1 VIGGAVRLKLKVFL
15 LAVIP
20 LLASVAL
27 IAWAVAQ
34 QEKDLFERERAL
46 VESAYMA
53 NKQTEL
59 RHYVDLAQSVIA
71 PLYDSGRDDEATRT
85 EAMRLLAAL
94 DYGADGYFFLYDM
107 DGRNLMHP
115 RQPELMGRNLW
126 EMRDAQGQ
134 PIIQQLIG
142 KAREGGGYVQYVWQK
157 PSTRQVTPKLG
168 YVIALPRWNWMLG
181 TGLYL
186 DDIHAT
192 LAQLDQQVSDNVR
205 TTMWWIAGIALAGI
219 AVLGACGLALN
230 LSESREADSKLRLL
244 ARQVVKSQED
254 ERAHLSRELH
264 DGTSQTLVSI
274 KLLLEAAQAQLG
286 REHGVPPAP
295 LSKALVRLNEA
306 LHEVRNISHRLR
318 PAELDVLGLPAA
330 LEQMGREFSEH
341 SEMAF
346 DMRVNGT
353 PAALPDAVGTVLFR
367 VTQEALTNIEKHAG
381 ASQVQLRLLFGES
394 GVRLRI
400 TDDGQ
405 GFDEQAMALDP
416 RRGIGLRNMR
426 ERVESIGGRFTI
438 RSRSGRTDVVADVPG
453 AAIRRLAS
461 PEPLAA

>member
-1 VIGGAVRLKLKVFL
+1 MRLKLKVFL

-20 LLASVAL
+20 LLASLAL
-27 IAWAVAQ
+27 IALAVRQ
-34 QEKDLFERERAL
+34 QERSLSERERAL

-53 NKQTEL
+53 NKEAEL
-59 RHYVDLAQSVIA
+59 RHYVDLARSVIA
-71 PLYDSGRDDEATRT
+71 PLYESGRDDAAGKS
-85 EAMRLLAAL
+85 EAMRLLASL

-107 DGRNLMHP
+107 NGRNLMHP
-115 RQPELMGRNLW
+115 RQPELMGRDLW
-126 EMRDAQGQ
+126 DMRDAQGQ
-134 PIIQQLIG
+134 PIIQRLIG

-157 PSTRQVTPKLG
+157 PSTRQLTPKLG
-168 YVIALPRWNWMLG
+168 YVVALPRWNWMLG

-186 DDIHAT
+186 DDIHTT

-219 AVLGACGLALN
+219 AALGACGLALN
-230 LSESREADSKLRLL
+230 LSESREADHKLRLL

-274 KLLLEAAQAQLG
+274 KLLLESTQAQLN
-286 REHGVPPAP
+286 REQRLP
-295 LSKALVRLNEA
+295 LAKALSRLNEA

-346 DMRVNGT
+346 DMRVGGT
-353 PAALPDAVGTVLFR
+353 AAALPDPVSTVLFR
-367 VTQEALTNIEKHAG
+367 VTQEALTNIDKHAD
-381 ASQVQLRLLFGES
+381 ASAVQLRLVFGKNA
-394 GVRLRI
+394 VRLRI
-400 TDDGQ
+400 ADDGR
-405 GFDEQAMALDP
+405 GFDEKAVALDP

-426 ERVESIGGRFTI
+426 ERIESIGGRF
-438 RSRSGRTDVVADVPG
+438 RVNSRSGRTEVVAEVP
-453 AAIRRLAS
+453 ATAIRRL
-461 PEPLAA
+461 EPSHRLAA

>member
-1 VIGGAVRLKLKVFL
+1 MRLKLKVFL

-27 IAWAVAQ
+27 IAWAVRQ
-34 QEKDLFERERAL
+34 QERNLSERERAL
-46 VESAYMA
+46 VESAYMTS
-53 NKQTEL
+53 KQAEL

-71 PLYDSGRDDEATRT
+71 PLYASGRNDEATQA
-85 EAMRLLAAL
+85 EAMRLLATL

-107 DGRNLMHP
+107 SGRNLMHP
-115 RQPELMGRNLW
+115 RQPELVGRNLW

-134 PIIQQLIG
+134 PIIQRLIER
-142 KAREGGGYVQYVWQK
+142 AREGGGYVQYVWQK
-157 PSTRQVTPKLG
+157 PSTQQITPKLG

-186 DDIHAT
+186 DDVQAT
-192 LAQLDQQVSDNVR
+192 LAQLDQQVSDNVSA
-205 TTMWWIAGIALAGI
+205 TMWWISGIALAGI

-274 KLLLEAAQAQLG
+274 KLLLESAQAQSERTPGGPLG
-286 REHGVPPAP
+286 
-295 LSKALVRLNEA
+295 KALARLNDA

-341 SEMAF
+341 SDMAF
-346 DMRVNGT
+346 DMRVGGT
-353 PAALPDAVGTVLFR
+353 ATPLPDAVSTVLFR

-381 ASQVQLRLLFGES
+381 ASQVQLRLVFGRQ

-405 GFDEQAMALDP
+405 GFNEQAVSLHP

-426 ERVESIGGRFTI
+426 ERVESIGGQFRV
-438 RSRSGRTDVVADVPG
+438 RSLPGRTDVLADVP
-453 AAIRRLAS
+453 
-461 PEPLAA
+461 LAAVRRFELAGQKAA

>member
-1 VIGGAVRLKLKVFL
+1 MRLKLKVFL

-27 IAWAVAQ
+27 IAWAVRQ
-34 QEKDLFERERAL
+34 QERDLSARERAL

-53 NKQTEL
+53 SKQAEL
-59 RHYVDLAQSVIA
+59 RHYVDLAQSMIA
-71 PLYDSGRDDEATRT
+71 PLYQSGRDDEATRR
-85 EAMRLLAAL
+85 EAMRLLATL

-107 DGRNLMHP
+107 SGINLMHP

-126 EMRDAQGQ
+126 EMRDAEGQ

-157 PSTRQVTPKLG
+157 PSTQQITPKLG
-168 YVIALPRWNWMLG
+168 YVVSLPRWNWMLG

-186 DDIHAT
+186 DDVHTT
-192 LAQLDQQVSDNVR
+192 LAQLEQQVSDNVSA
-205 TTMWWIAGIALAGI
+205 TLWWIGGITLLGI
-219 AVLGACGLALN
+219 AVLGACGLVLN
-230 LSESREADSKLRLL
+230 VSESREADTKLRLM

-274 KLLLEAAQAQLG
+274 KLLMESALAQLG
-286 REHGVPPAP
+286 TGHAP
-295 LSKALVRLNEA
+295 LPASLTKALSRLNDA

-341 SEMAF
+341 SDMAF
-346 DMRVNGT
+346 DMRIGGR
-353 PAALPDAVGTVLFR
+353 AIQLPDEINTVLFR
-367 VTQEALTNIEKHAG
+367 ITQESLTNIEKHAA
-381 ASQVQLRLLFGES
+381 ASQVQLRLVFGAQ
-394 GVRLRI
+394 GLRLRI
-400 TDDGQ
+400 IDDGS
-405 GFDEQAMALDP
+405 GFDEQAVRLDP

-426 ERVESIGGRFTI
+426 ERVESIGGRFSVT
-438 RSRSGRTDVVADVPG
+438 SHSGRTQVVADVPASALRRFDARQRE
-453 AAIRRLAS
+453 AA
-461 PEPLAA
+461 

>member
-1 VIGGAVRLKLKVFL
+1 MRLKLKVFL

-27 IAWAVAQ
+27 IAWAVRQ
-34 QEKDLFERERAL
+34 QEKSLSQRERHL
-46 VESAYMA
+46 VESAHMA
-53 NKQTEL
+53 AKQAEL
-59 RHYVDLAQSVIA
+59 RHYVDLARSVIA
-71 PLYDSGRDDEATRT
+71 PLYESGRDDEATRDQ
-85 EAMRLLAAL
+85 AMRLLAAL

-107 DGRNLMHP
+107 SGRNLMHP
-115 RQPELMGRNLW
+115 RQPDLVGQDLW

-134 PIIQQLIG
+134 PIIQRLIA

-157 PSTRQVTPKLG
+157 PSTGHVTPKLG
-168 YVIALPRWNWMLG
+168 YVISLPRWNWMLG

-186 DDIHAT
+186 DDIETT
-192 LAQLDQQVSDNVR
+192 LAQLDQQVSENVG
-205 TTMWWIAGIALAGI
+205 TTMWWIAGITLAGI
-219 AVLGACGLALN
+219 VVLGACGLALN
-230 LSESREADSKLRLL
+230 VSESREADSKLRLL

-254 ERAHLSRELH
+254 ERAYLSRELH

-274 KLLLEAAQAQLG
+274 KLLLESAQAQLAAASG
-286 REHGVPPAP
+286 SPPAP
-295 LSKALVRLNEA
+295 LAKALVRLNDA

-341 SEMAF
+341 SDMAF
-346 DMRVNGT
+346 DMRVGGA
-353 PAALPDAVGTVLFR
+353 PEALPDEVGTVLFR

-381 ASQVQLRLLFGES
+381 ASQVQLRLLFGRQ

-400 TDDGQ
+400 TDDGK
-405 GFDEQAMALDP
+405 GFDEAAVSADP

-426 ERVESIGGRFTI
+426 ERLASVGGLFAV
-438 RSRSGRTDVVADVPG
+438 RSRRGRTDVVAEVP
-453 AAIRRLAS
+453 AASLRRFQHAELTTA
-461 PEPLAA
+461 

>member
-1 VIGGAVRLKLKVFL
+1 MRLKLKVFL

-20 LLASVAL
+20 LLASAAL

-34 QEKDLFERERAL
+34 QEKSLSERERAL

-53 NKQTEL
+53 NKETEL

-71 PLYDSGRDDEATRT
+71 PLYASGRDDEATKA

-107 DGRNLMHP
+107 SGRNLMHP

-126 EMRDAQGQ
+126 DMRDAQGR

-157 PSTRQVTPKLG
+157 PSSQQITPKLG
-168 YVIALPRWNWMLG
+168 YVISLPRWNWMLG

-205 TTMWWIAGIALAGI
+205 ATMWWIAGIALAGI

-230 LSESREADSKLRLL
+230 LSESREADHKLRLL

-274 KLLLEAAQAQLG
+274 KLLLESAQAQLDRDRG
-286 REHGVPPAP
+286 GHLA
-295 LSKALVRLNEA
+295 KALARLNDA

-346 DMRVNGT
+346 DIRVGGT
-353 PAALPDAVGTVLFR
+353 VSPLPDAVSTVLFR
-367 VTQEALTNIEKHAG
+367 VTQESLTNIEKHANAG
-381 ASQVQLRLLFGES
+381 EVQLRLVFGAT

-400 TDDGQ
+400 TDDGV
-405 GFDEQAMALDP
+405 GFDAQAVALDP

-426 ERVESIGGRFTI
+426 ERVESIGGRFSV
-438 RSRSGRTDVVADVPG
+438 RSRAGRTEVVADVP
-453 AAIRRLAS
+453 ASAIRRLTPS
-461 PEPLAA
+461 EPLAA

>member
-1 VIGGAVRLKLKVFL
+1 MRLKLKVFL

-20 LLASVAL
+20 LLASAAL
-27 IAWAVAQ
+27 IAWAVGQ
-34 QEKDLFERERAL
+34 QEKSLSERERAL

-53 NKQTEL
+53 NKEAEL

-71 PLYDSGRDDEATRT
+71 PLYQSGRDDAATRA

-94 DYGADGYFFLYDM
+94 DYGADGYFFLYDL

-157 PSTRQVTPKLG
+157 PSSQQITPKLG

-219 AVLGACGLALN
+219 AVLGACGLAFN
-230 LSESREADSKLRLL
+230 LSESREADHKLRLL

-274 KLLLEAAQAQLG
+274 KLLLESAQAQLDRG
-286 REHGVPPAP
+286 ERNAP
-295 LSKALVRLNEA
+295 LAKALARLNDA

-346 DMRVNGT
+346 DMRVGG
-353 PAALPDAVGTVLFR
+353 AASPLPDAVSTVLFR
-367 VTQEALTNIEKHAG
+367 VTQEALTNIEKHAQAG
-381 ASQVQLRLLFGES
+381 EVQVRLIFGTT

-400 TDDGQ
+400 TDDGI
-405 GFDEQAMALDP
+405 GFDAQAVALDP

-426 ERVESIGGRFTI
+426 ERVESIGGRFQV
-438 RSRSGRTDVVADVPG
+438 RSQRGRTEVVVDVP
-453 AAIRRLAS
+453 AASLRRLS
-461 PEPLAA
+461 PSERLAA

>member
-1 VIGGAVRLKLKVFL
+1 MRLKLKVFL

-27 IAWAVAQ
+27 IVWAVRV
-34 QEKDLFERERAL
+34 QERDLSARERAL
-46 VESAYMA
+46 VESAYM
-53 NKQTEL
+53 NSKQAEL
-59 RHYVDLAQSVIA
+59 RHYVDLAQSMIA
-71 PLYDSGRDDEATRT
+71 PLYQSGRDDEATRR
-85 EAMRLLAAL
+85 EAIRLLATL

-107 DGRNLMHP
+107 SGLNLMHP

-157 PSTRQVTPKLG
+157 PSTQQITPKLG
-168 YVIALPRWNWMLG
+168 YVISLPRWNWMLG

-186 DDIHAT
+186 DDVHTT
-192 LAQLDQQVSDNVR
+192 LAQVDQQVKDNVSA
-205 TTMWWIAGIALAGI
+205 TLWWIGGITLLGI

-230 LSESREADSKLRLL
+230 LSESREADTKLRLM

-274 KLLLEAAQAQLG
+274 KLLMESALAQLSTTG
-286 REHGVPPAP
+286 HTPLPAT
-295 LSKALVRLNEA
+295 LTKALCRLNDA

-341 SEMAF
+341 SDMAF
-346 DMRVNGT
+346 DMRIGGH
-353 PAALPDAVGTVLFR
+353 PSQLPDEINTVLFR
-367 VTQEALTNIEKHAG
+367 ITQESLTNIEKHAA
-381 ASQVQLRLLFGES
+381 ASEVQLRLVFGTQ
-394 GVRLRI
+394 GLRLRI
-400 TDDGQ
+400 IDDGS
-405 GFDEQAMALDP
+405 GFDEQAVRLDP

-426 ERVESIGGRFTI
+426 ERVESIGGRF
-438 RSRSGRTDVVADVPG
+438 RVMSHSGRTQVVADVPAG
-453 AAIRRLAS
+453 ALRRFQARQR
-461 PEPLAA
+461 EAA

>member
-1 VIGGAVRLKLKVFL
+1 MRLKLKVFL

-20 LLASVAL
+20 LLASAAL
-27 IAWAVAQ
+27 IAWAVGH
-34 QEKDLFERERAL
+34 QEKSLSQRERAL

-53 NKQTEL
+53 NKEAEL

-71 PLYDSGRDDEATRT
+71 PLYRSGRDDEATRA

-107 DGRNLMHP
+107 SGRNLMHP

-134 PIIQQLIG
+134 PIIQQLIA

-157 PSTRQVTPKLG
+157 PSSQQITPKLG

-219 AVLGACGLALN
+219 AVLGACGLAFN
-230 LSESREADSKLRLL
+230 LSESREADHKLRLL

-274 KLLLEAAQAQLG
+274 KLLLESAQAQLDRDRG
-286 REHGVPPAP
+286 AP
-295 LSKALVRLNEA
+295 LAKALARLNDA

-318 PAELDVLGLPAA
+318 PAELDVLGLSAA

-346 DMRVNGT
+346 DMRVGG
-353 PAALPDAVGTVLFR
+353 AASPLPDAVSTVLFR
-367 VTQEALTNIEKHAG
+367 VTQEALTNIEKHAEAG
-381 ASQVQLRLLFGES
+381 EVQLRLVFGAT

-400 TDDGQ
+400 TDDGR
-405 GFDEQAMALDP
+405 GFDAPAVALDP

-426 ERVESIGGRFTI
+426 ERVESIGGRFHVH
-438 RSRSGRTDVVADVPG
+438 SRPGRTEVVVDVP
-453 AAIRRLAS
+453 AASLRHLAPSERLA
-461 PEPLAA
+461 A

>member
-1 VIGGAVRLKLKVFL
+1 VRLKLKVFL

-27 IAWAVAQ
+27 IAWAVRQ
-34 QEKDLFERERAL
+34 QEKSLSQRERHL
-46 VESAYMA
+46 VESAHMA
-53 NKQTEL
+53 AKQAEL
-59 RHYVDLAQSVIA
+59 RHYVDLARSVIA
-71 PLYDSGRDDEATRT
+71 PLYESGRDDEATRDQ
-85 EAMRLLAAL
+85 AMRLLAAL

-107 DGRNLMHP
+107 SGRNLMHP
-115 RQPELMGRNLW
+115 RQPDLVGQDLW

-134 PIIQQLIG
+134 PIIQRLIA

-157 PSTRQVTPKLG
+157 PSTGHVTPKLG
-168 YVIALPRWNWMLG
+168 YVISLPRWNWMLG

-186 DDIHAT
+186 DDIETT
-192 LAQLDQQVSDNVR
+192 LAQLDQQVSENVG
-205 TTMWWIAGIALAGI
+205 TTMWWIAGITLAGI
-219 AVLGACGLALN
+219 VVLGACGLALN
-230 LSESREADSKLRLL
+230 VSESREADSKLRLL

-254 ERAHLSRELH
+254 ERAYLSRELH

-274 KLLLEAAQAQLG
+274 KLLLESAQAQLAAASG
-286 REHGVPPAP
+286 SPPAP
-295 LSKALVRLNEA
+295 LAKALVRLNDA

-341 SEMAF
+341 SDMAF
-346 DMRVNGT
+346 DMRVGGA
-353 PAALPDAVGTVLFR
+353 PEALPDEVGTVLFR

-381 ASQVQLRLLFGES
+381 ASQVQLRLLFGRQ

-400 TDDGQ
+400 TDDGK
-405 GFDEQAMALDP
+405 GFDEAAVSADP

-426 ERVESIGGRFTI
+426 ERLASVGGLFAV
-438 RSRSGRTDVVADVPG
+438 RSRRGRTDVVAEVP
-453 AAIRRLAS
+453 AASLRRFQHAELTTA
-461 PEPLAA
+461 

>member
-1 VIGGAVRLKLKVFL
+1 MRLRLKVFL

-20 LLASVAL
+20 LLASVAM
-27 IAWAVAQ
+27 IAWAVRQ
-34 QEKDLFERERAL
+34 QEKSLSERERAL
-46 VESAYMA
+46 AESTYMA
-53 NKQTEL
+53 NKEAEL

-71 PLYDSGRDDEATRT
+71 PLYQSGRDDAATRA

-94 DYGADGYFFLYDM
+94 DYGADGYFFLYDL

-115 RQPELMGRNLW
+115 RQPELRGRNLW
-126 EMRDAQGQ
+126 DLRDAKGQ
-134 PIIQQLIG
+134 PIIQQLIA
-142 KAREGGGYVQYVWQK
+142 KARSGGGYVHYVWQK
-157 PSTRQVTPKLG
+157 PSTQQITPKLG
-168 YVIALPRWNWMLG
+168 YVVELPRWNWMLG

-192 LAQLDQQVSDNVR
+192 LAQIDQQVSDNVR

-219 AVLGACGLALN
+219 AVLGAGGLAFN
-230 LSESREADSKLRLL
+230 LSESREADHKLRLL

-274 KLLLEAAQAQLG
+274 KLLLESAQAQLG
-286 REHGVPPAP
+286 REAAQPRGP
-295 LSKALVRLNEA
+295 LSRALVRLNEA

-346 DMRVNGT
+346 DMRLGGT
-353 PAALPDAVGTVLFR
+353 ASPLPDAVGTVLFR
-367 VTQEALTNIEKHAG
+367 VTQEALTNIEKHADAG
-381 ASQVQLRLLFGES
+381 QVQLRLIFGAT

-400 TDDGQ
+400 ADDGR
-405 GFDEQAMALDP
+405 GFDAQAVALDP

-426 ERVESIGGRFTI
+426 ERVESIGGSFRL
-438 RSRSGRTDVVADVPG
+438 RSRPGRTEVVADVP
-453 AAIRRLAS
+453 ATAIRRLS
-461 PEPLAA
+461 TPDQLAA

>member
-1 VIGGAVRLKLKVFL
+1 MRLKLKVFL

-20 LLASVAL
+20 LLASAVL
-27 IAWAVAQ
+27 IAWAVGQ
-34 QEKDLFERERAL
+34 QEKNLSQRERAL

-71 PLYDSGRDDEATRT
+71 PLYASGRNDEATQA

-107 DGRNLMHP
+107 NGRNLMHP

-134 PIIQQLIG
+134 PIIQHLIA
-142 KAREGGGYVQYVWQK
+142 KARDGGGYAQYVWQK
-157 PSTRQVTPKLG
+157 PSSQQITPKLG
-168 YVIALPRWNWMLG
+168 YVISLPRWNWMLG

-205 TTMWWIAGIALAGI
+205 TTMWWIAGISLAGI
-219 AVLGACGLALN
+219 ALLGACGLALN
-230 LSESREADSKLRLL
+230 LSESREADHKLRLL

-274 KLLLEAAQAQLG
+274 KLLIESAQAQLG
-286 REHGVPPAP
+286 RETVP

-341 SEMAF
+341 SDMAF
-346 DMRVNGT
+346 DMRVGGA
-353 PAALPDAVGTVLFR
+353 PVALPDAVSTVLFR

-381 ASQVQLRLLFGES
+381 AGQVQLRLIFGAA

-400 TDDGQ
+400 TDDGS
-405 GFDEQAMALDP
+405 GFDEQAVALDP

-426 ERVESIGGRFTI
+426 ERVDSIGGRFSV
-438 RSRSGRTDVVADVPG
+438 RSRAGRTDVIAEVSV
-453 AAIRRLAS
+453 AAIRRLS
-461 PEPLAA
+461 PAERLAA

>member
-1 VIGGAVRLKLKVFL
+1 MRLKLKVFL

-20 LLASVAL
+20 LLASAAL
-27 IAWAVAQ
+27 IAWAVSQ
-34 QEKDLFERERAL
+34 QEKSLSERERAL

-71 PLYDSGRDDEATRT
+71 PLYQSGRDDEATKA

-126 EMRDAQGQ
+126 EMRDAKGQ

-157 PSTRQVTPKLG
+157 PSSQQITPKLG
-168 YVIALPRWNWMLG
+168 YVVSLPRWNWMLG

-205 TTMWWIAGIALAGI
+205 TTMWWIAGISLAGI

-230 LSESREADSKLRLL
+230 LSESREADHKLRLL

-274 KLLLEAAQAQLG
+274 KLLLESAQAQLG
-286 REHGVPPAP
+286 REAAP
-295 LSKALVRLNEA
+295 LTKALSRLNEA

-341 SEMAF
+341 SQMAF
-346 DMRVNGT
+346 DMRVGGLAS
-353 PAALPDAVGTVLFR
+353 PLSDAVGTVLFR

-381 ASQVQLRLLFGES
+381 AGEVQVRLVFGS
-394 GVRLRI
+394 TGVRLRI
-400 TDDGQ
+400 TDDGI
-405 GFDEQAMALDP
+405 GFDTQAVALDP

-426 ERVESIGGRFTI
+426 ERVESIGGRFSL
-438 RSRSGRTDVVADVPG
+438 RSRPGRTEVVADVP
-453 AAIRRLAS
+453 AATLRRFQPAERLA
-461 PEPLAA
+461 A

>member
-1 VIGGAVRLKLKVFL
+1 MRLKLKVFL

-27 IAWAVAQ
+27 IVWAVRV
-34 QEKDLFERERAL
+34 QERDLSARERAL
-46 VESAYMA
+46 VESAYM
-53 NKQTEL
+53 NSKQAEL
-59 RHYVDLAQSVIA
+59 RHYVDLAQSMIA
-71 PLYDSGRDDEATRT
+71 PLYQSGRDDEDTRR
-85 EAMRLLAAL
+85 EAMRLLATL

-107 DGRNLMHP
+107 SGLNLMHP

-157 PSTRQVTPKLG
+157 PSTQQITPKLG
-168 YVIALPRWNWMLG
+168 YVVSLPRWNWMLG

-186 DDIHAT
+186 DDVHTT
-192 LAQLDQQVSDNVR
+192 LAQLDQQVKDNVSA
-205 TTMWWIAGIALAGI
+205 TLGWIGGITLLGI

-230 LSESREADSKLRLL
+230 MSESREADTKLRLM

-274 KLLLEAAQAQLG
+274 KLLMESALAQLG
-286 REHGVPPAP
+286 TSGHTPLPAT
-295 LSKALVRLNEA
+295 LTKALCRLNDA
-306 LHEVRNISHRLR
+306 LLEVRNISHRLR

-341 SEMAF
+341 SDMAF
-346 DMRVNGT
+346 DMRIGGHAT
-353 PAALPDAVGTVLFR
+353 QLPDEINTVLFR
-367 VTQEALTNIEKHAG
+367 ITQESLTNIEKHAD
-381 ASQVQLRLLFGES
+381 ASQVQLRLVFGAQ
-394 GVRLRI
+394 GLRLRI
-400 TDDGQ
+400 IDDGS
-405 GFDEQAMALDP
+405 GFDEQAVRLDP

-426 ERVESIGGRFTI
+426 ERVESIGGRF
-438 RSRSGRTDVVADVPG
+438 SVMSHSGRTQVVADVPAG
-453 AAIRRLAS
+453 ALRRFQARQR
-461 PEPLAA
+461 EAA

>member
-1 VIGGAVRLKLKVFL
+1 MRLKLKVFL

-20 LLASVAL
+20 LLASAAL

-34 QEKDLFERERAL
+34 QEKSLSQRERAL

-71 PLYDSGRDDEATRT
+71 PLYASGRDDEATRA

-115 RQPELMGRNLW
+115 RQPELIGRNLW
-126 EMRDAQGQ
+126 EMRDAQGR
-134 PIIQQLIG
+134 PIIQQLIA
-142 KAREGGGYVQYVWQK
+142 KAREGGGYEQYVWQK
-157 PSTRQVTPKLG
+157 PSTQQITPKLG
-168 YVIALPRWNWMLG
+168 YVVALPRWNWMLG

-205 TTMWWIAGIALAGI
+205 ATMWWIAGIALAGI
-219 AVLGACGLALN
+219 AMLGACGLALN

-274 KLLLEAAQAQLG
+274 KLLLESAQAQLD

-295 LSKALVRLNEA
+295 LGKALARLNEA

-346 DMRVNGT
+346 DMRVSGAAT
-353 PAALPDAVGTVLFR
+353 ALPDAVGTVLFR

-381 ASQVQLRLLFGES
+381 ASQVQLRLIFGAS
-394 GVRLRI
+394 GMRLRI

-405 GFDEQAMALDP
+405 GFDEQAVALDP

-426 ERVESIGGRFTI
+426 ERVESIGGRFMI
-438 RSRSGRTDVVADVPG
+438 RSRNGRTDVVADVPA
-453 AAIRRLAS
+453 AAIGRLSPTERLA
-461 PEPLAA
+461 A

>member
-1 VIGGAVRLKLKVFL
+1 VRLKLKVFL

-27 IAWAVAQ
+27 IAWAVRQ
-34 QEKDLFERERAL
+34 QEKSLSQRERTL
-46 VESAYMA
+46 VESAYMT

-71 PLYDSGRDDEATRT
+71 PLYQSGRDDESTRA

-107 DGRNLMHP
+107 NGRNLMHP
-115 RQPELMGRNLW
+115 RQPELIGRDLW

-134 PIIQQLIG
+134 PIIQQLIS

-157 PSTRQVTPKLG
+157 PSSQQITPKLG
-168 YVIALPRWNWMLG
+168 YVVSLPRWNWMLG

-186 DDIHAT
+186 DDIDAT
-192 LAQLDQQVSDNVR
+192 LAELDQQVSDNVSA
-205 TTMWWIAGIALAGI
+205 TMLWIAAIALGGI
-219 AVLGACGLALN
+219 LVLGACGLALN

-274 KLLLEAAQAQLG
+274 KLLLESAQAQLG
-286 REHGVPPAP
+286 RDHGVTPAP
-295 LSKALVRLNEA
+295 LSRALTRLNDA

-341 SEMAF
+341 SDMAF
-346 DMRVNGT
+346 DMRIGGEAT
-353 PAALPDAVGTVLFR
+353 ALPDAVSTVLFR
-367 VTQEALTNIEKHAG
+367 VTQEALTNIEKHAR
-381 ASQVQLRLLFGES
+381 ASQVQLRLVFGRQ

-400 TDDGQ
+400 SDDGA
-405 GFDEQAMALDP
+405 GFNEAEVSQHP
-416 RRGIGLRNMR
+416 KRGIGLRNMR
-426 ERVESIGGRFTI
+426 ERIASVGGLFAI
-438 RSRSGRTDVVADVPG
+438 RSRAGRTDVVAEVPASSLRRFQQARLN
-453 AAIRRLAS
+453 AA
-461 PEPLAA
+461 

>member
-1 VIGGAVRLKLKVFL
+1 MRLKLKVFL

-20 LLASVAL
+20 LLASAAL
-27 IAWAVAQ
+27 IAWAVSQ
-34 QEKDLFERERAL
+34 QEKSLSERERAL

-53 NKQTEL
+53 NREIEL

-71 PLYDSGRDDEATRT
+71 PLYQSGRDDEAAKA

-94 DYGADGYFFLYDM
+94 DYGTDGYFFLYDM
-107 DGRNLMHP
+107 SGRNLMHP

-134 PIIQQLIG
+134 PIIQQLIA
-142 KAREGGGYVQYVWQK
+142 KARDGGGYVQYVWQK
-157 PSTRQVTPKLG
+157 PSTQQITPKLG
-168 YVIALPRWNWMLG
+168 YVISLPRWDWMLG

-186 DDIHAT
+186 DDIDAT

-205 TTMWWIAGIALAGI
+205 TTMWWIAGISLAGI

-230 LSESREADSKLRLL
+230 LSESREADHKLRLL

-274 KLLLEAAQAQLG
+274 KLLLEAAQAQVD
-286 REHGVPPAP
+286 RAERSAP
-295 LSKALVRLNEA
+295 LAKALARLNDA

-346 DMRVNGT
+346 DMRVGG
-353 PAALPDAVGTVLFR
+353 AASPLPDAVSTVLFR
-367 VTQEALTNIEKHAG
+367 VTQEALTNIEKHADAG
-381 ASQVQLRLLFGES
+381 EVQLRLVFGAT

-400 TDDGQ
+400 SDDGI
-405 GFDEQAMALDP
+405 GFDAQAVALDP

-426 ERVESIGGRFTI
+426 ERVDSIGGQFSV
-438 RSRSGRTDVVADVPG
+438 RSRAGRTEVVAHVPA
-453 AAIRRLAS
+453 AAIRRLTPS
-461 PEPLAA
+461 EPRLAA

>member
-1 VIGGAVRLKLKVFL
+1 MRLKLKVFL

-27 IAWAVAQ
+27 IAWAVRQ
-34 QEKDLFERERAL
+34 QERDLSARERAL

-53 NKQTEL
+53 SKQAEL
-59 RHYVDLAQSVIA
+59 RHYVDLAQSMIA
-71 PLYDSGRDDEATRT
+71 PLYQSGRDDEATRR
-85 EAMRLLAAL
+85 EAMRLLATL

-107 DGRNLMHP
+107 SGVNLMHP

-126 EMRDAQGQ
+126 EMRDVEGQ

-142 KAREGGGYVQYVWQK
+142 KAREGGGYVQYVWEK
-157 PSTRQVTPKLG
+157 PSTRQITPKLG
-168 YVIALPRWNWMLG
+168 YVVSLPRWNWMLG

-186 DDIHAT
+186 DDVHTT
-192 LAQLDQQVSDNVR
+192 LAQLDQQVSDNVSA
-205 TTMWWIAGIALAGI
+205 TLWWIGGITLLGI

-230 LSESREADSKLRLL
+230 LSESREADTKLRLM

-274 KLLLEAAQAQLG
+274 KLLMESALAQLG
-286 REHGVPPAP
+286 TRHAPLPAT
-295 LSKALVRLNEA
+295 LSKALCRLNDA

-341 SEMAF
+341 SDMAF
-346 DMRVNGT
+346 DMRIGGH
-353 PAALPDAVGTVLFR
+353 PIQLPDEINTVLFR
-367 VTQEALTNIEKHAG
+367 ITQESLTNIEKHAA
-381 ASQVQLRLLFGES
+381 ASQVQLRLVFGAQ
-394 GVRLRI
+394 GLRLRI
-400 TDDGQ
+400 IDDGK
-405 GFDEQAMALDP
+405 GFDEQAVRLDP

-426 ERVESIGGRFTI
+426 ERVESIGGSF
-438 RSRSGRTDVVADVPG
+438 SVMSNGGRTQVVADVPASALRRFEARQRK
-453 AAIRRLAS
+453 AA
-461 PEPLAA
+461 

>member
-1 VIGGAVRLKLKVFL
+1 MRLKLKVFL

-27 IAWAVAQ
+27 IAWAVRQ
-34 QEKDLFERERAL
+34 QERSLSQRERAL

-53 NKQTEL
+53 SKQAEL
-59 RHYVDLAQSVIA
+59 QHYGDLALSVIA
-71 PLYDSGRDDEATRT
+71 PLYESGRDDQATRDQ
-85 EAMRLLAAL
+85 AMRLLASL

-107 DGRNLMHP
+107 TGRNLMHP
-115 RQPELMGRNLW
+115 RQPELVGRDLW
-126 EMRDAQGQ
+126 DMRDPQGT
-134 PIIQQLIG
+134 PIIQQLIA
-142 KAREGGGYVQYVWQK
+142 KAREGGGYVQYLWQK
-157 PSTRQVTPKLG
+157 PSTQQVTPKLG
-168 YVIALPRWNWMLG
+168 YVVSLPRWNWMLG

-186 DDIHAT
+186 DDVHAT
-192 LAQLDQQVSDNVR
+192 LAQLDQQVSDNVS
-205 TTMWWIAGIALAGI
+205 TTMWWISGIALAGI
-219 AVLGACGLALN
+219 VVLGGCGLALN
-230 LSESREADSKLRLL
+230 LSESREADTKLRLL

-274 KLLLEAAQAQLG
+274 KLLLESAQAQLG
-286 REHGVPPAP
+286 RDHAATPGP
-295 LSKALVRLNEA
+295 LAKALTRLNDA

-341 SEMAF
+341 SDMAF
-346 DMRVNGT
+346 DMRIGGT
-353 PAALPDAVGTVLFR
+353 LTPLPDAVGTVLFR

-381 ASQVQLRLLFGES
+381 ASQVQLRLVFGRQ

-400 TDDGQ
+400 GDDGR
-405 GFDEQAMALDP
+405 GFDEQAVSLHP
-416 RRGIGLRNMR
+416 KRGIGLRNMR

-438 RSRSGRTDVVADVPG
+438 RSRSGRTEVIADVP
-453 AAIRRLAS
+453 AAAMRRFQPSAPKTRLTTA
-461 PEPLAA
+461 

>member
-1 VIGGAVRLKLKVFL
+1 MRLKLKVFL

-20 LLASVAL
+20 LLASAAL
-27 IAWAVAQ
+27 IAWAVGQ
-34 QEKDLFERERAL
+34 QEKSLSQRERAL

-53 NKQTEL
+53 NKEAEL

-71 PLYDSGRDDEATRT
+71 PLYQSGRDDEATKA

-107 DGRNLMHP
+107 SGRNLMHP

-157 PSTRQVTPKLG
+157 PSTQQITPKLG
-168 YVIALPRWNWMLG
+168 YVVSLPRWNWMLG

-192 LAQLDQQVSDNVR
+192 LAELDQQVSDNVR

-219 AVLGACGLALN
+219 AVLGACGLAFN
-230 LSESREADSKLRLL
+230 LSESREADHKLRLL

-274 KLLLEAAQAQLG
+274 KLLLESAQAQLDRDG
-286 REHGVPPAP
+286 SAP
-295 LSKALVRLNEA
+295 LAKALARLNDA

-346 DMRVNGT
+346 DMRVGG
-353 PAALPDAVGTVLFR
+353 AASPLPDAVSTVLFR
-367 VTQEALTNIEKHAG
+367 VTQEALTNIEKHAEAG
-381 ASQVQLRLLFGES
+381 EVQVRLVFGVT

-400 TDDGQ
+400 TDDGV
-405 GFDEQAMALDP
+405 GFDAQAVALDP

-426 ERVESIGGRFTI
+426 ERVESIGGRFQM
-438 RSRSGRTDVVADVPG
+438 RSRPGRTEVVVDVP
-453 AAIRRLAS
+453 AASLRRLS
-461 PEPLAA
+461 PSERLAA

>member
-1 VIGGAVRLKLKVFL
+1 MRLRLKVFL

-20 LLASVAL
+20 LLASVAM
-27 IAWAVAQ
+27 IAWAVRQ
-34 QEKDLFERERAL
+34 QEKSLSERERAL
-46 VESAYMA
+46 AESTYMA
-53 NKQTEL
+53 NKEAEL
-59 RHYVDLAQSVIA
+59 RHYVDLARSVIA
-71 PLYDSGRDDEATRT
+71 PLYQSGRDDAATRA

-94 DYGADGYFFLYDM
+94 DYGADGYFFLYDL

-115 RQPELMGRNLW
+115 RQPELRGRNLW
-126 EMRDAQGQ
+126 DLRDAKGQ
-134 PIIQQLIG
+134 PIIQQLIA
-142 KAREGGGYVQYVWQK
+142 KARSGGGYVHYVWQK
-157 PSTRQVTPKLG
+157 PSTQQITPKLG
-168 YVIALPRWNWMLG
+168 YVVELPRWNWMLG

-192 LAQLDQQVSDNVR
+192 LAQIDKQVSDNVR

-219 AVLGACGLALN
+219 AVLGAGGLAFN
-230 LSESREADSKLRLL
+230 LSESREADHKLRLL

-274 KLLLEAAQAQLG
+274 KLLLESAQAQLG
-286 REHGVPPAP
+286 REAAQPRGP

-346 DMRVNGT
+346 DMRLGGVAS
-353 PAALPDAVGTVLFR
+353 PLPDAVGTVLFR
-367 VTQEALTNIEKHAG
+367 VTQEALTNIEKHADAG
-381 ASQVQLRLLFGES
+381 QVQLRLIFGAT

-400 TDDGQ
+400 ADDGR
-405 GFDEQAMALDP
+405 GFDAQAVALDP

-426 ERVESIGGRFTI
+426 ERVESIGGSFRV
-438 RSRSGRTDVVADVPG
+438 RSRPGRTEVVADVP
-453 AAIRRLAS
+453 ATAIRRLS
-461 PEPLAA
+461 TPDPLAA